1 MLKMNIFSQG
11 LTKEYNEFSFSKLDN
26 LVLDIWREWK
36 WVKDGKHAFLTFG
49 ELETSKFTT
58 LIIHSQKEFFFLS
71 VKSWASDKERAIETG
86 KSFLEGLE
94 LNPEDIVVDNSKA
107 TYYKDEYGCERYV
120 KEVCS

>member
-1 MLKMNIFSQG
+1 M
-11 LTKEYNEFSFSKLDN
+11 
-26 LVLDIWREWK
+26 
-36 WVKDGKHAFLTFG
+36 
-49 ELETSKFTT
+49 
-58 LIIHSQKEFFFLS
+58 S
-71 VKSWASDKERAIETG
+71 VESRASDKERAIETG